1 MHPSSCQ
8 SFFDNNTFVNFVPY
22 LRRERFRPHKLQAWF
37 LCRAIGEV
45 HTWVHNG
52 LALKPVDHPLALS
65 TRIHSLYVK
74 AGKSRPFMQVFKLDE
89 VNKLP
94 DHTGHNNFL
103 HSVLH
108 RHTAS
113 HSTFTPHYR
122 GRIHVYMK
130 CVLEIYILLR
140 YQLCDE
146 NDRNLDAFHEWRP
159 KQPCWG
165 NLTQHQSMCSRAY
178 TSYAHKKVFMG
189 VMQWSECAEKLE
201 RKRVREIRLWRMF
214 YRESLMML

>member
-45 HTWVHNG
+45 HTWLHNG

-113 HSTFTPHYR
+113 HSTFFTEGVYVYTWNAFWKFTYCSDTNFVMKMTAIWMHFTIDDQSNR
-122 GRIHVYMK
+122 AEEISRSIRACAHGRTHRMHTK
-130 CVLEIYILLR
+130 R
-140 YQLCDE
+140 YSWAWCSEANVQ
-146 NDRNLDAFHEWRP
+146 RNLSEREWERSDYEG
-159 KQPCWG
+159 CSIG
-165 NLTQHQSMCSRAY
+165 NP
-178 TSYAHKKVFMG
+178 
-189 VMQWSECAEKLE
+189 
-201 RKRVREIRLWRMF
+201 
-214 YRESLMML
+214 